1 MGAMSESEIV
11 IRAIGAADAGECEEI
26 LRALPEWFGIEES
39 IVGYLRDLKWMPGF
53 AAVVEGRV
61 AGFLAL
67 REHNALASE
76 LQVMGVRPELH
87 RRGVGRRLMESAE
100 ESLRSRGVRLLQ
112 VKTLAASDPDPRYA
126 RTREFYVGMGF
137 VPLEET
143 ALFWGEENPT
153 LIMVKA
159 L

>member
-1 MGAMSESEIV
+1 
-11 IRAIGAADAGECEEI
+11 
-26 LRALPEWFGIEES
+26 
-39 IVGYLRDLKWMPGF
+39 MPGF
-53 AAVVEGRV
+53 AAEIDGRV

-76 LQVMGVRPELH
+76 VQVMGVRPELH
-87 RRGVGRRLMESAE
+87 RRGVGRRLMETAE

-126 RTREFYVGMGF
+126 RTREFYAAMGF

-143 ALFWGEENPT
+143 AALWGEGNPT
-153 LIMVKA
+153 LIMVEA

>member
-1 MGAMSESEIV
+1 MV
-11 IRAIGAADAGECEEI
+11 IRPIGAADVGACEEI

-39 IVGYLRDLKWMPGF
+39 IVGYVEDLKSMPGF
-53 AAVVEGRV
+53 AAVADGGV

-76 LQVMGVRPELH
+76 VQVMGVLPELH
-87 RRGVGRRLMESAE
+87 RRGVGRCLLEAAE
-100 ESLRSRGVRLLQ
+100 ESLRLRGVRLLQ

-126 RTREFYVGMGF
+126 RTREFYAAMGF

-143 ALFWGEENPT
+143 AAFWGEDNPT